1 MVWLVVRGILIDFYT
16 SMWIFCTLLIRF
28 FGKMADFIDFEGD
41 DDDFI
46 VECEPQTVSNDDNNF
61 LDDET
66 EIDNNVEDYYAFSNV
81 CRSESHSSESQTN
94 EVSD

>member
-1 MVWLVVRGILIDFYT
+1 
-16 SMWIFCTLLIRF
+16 
-28 FGKMADFIDFEGD
+28 MADFIDFEGD
-41 DDDFI
+41 DVHDDFT

>member
-1 MVWLVVRGILIDFYT
+1 
-16 SMWIFCTLLIRF
+16 
-28 FGKMADFIDFEGD
+28 MADFIDFEGD
-41 DDDFI
+41 DVHDDFI

-81 CRSESHSSESQTN
+81 RRSESHSSESQTN